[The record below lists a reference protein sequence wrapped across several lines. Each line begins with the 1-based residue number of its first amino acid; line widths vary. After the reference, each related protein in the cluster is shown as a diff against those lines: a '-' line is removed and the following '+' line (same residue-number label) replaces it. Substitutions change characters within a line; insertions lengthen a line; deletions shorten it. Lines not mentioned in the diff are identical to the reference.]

1 MKLIRHSALSLCVLF
16 GAQTACHAET
26 AMKVTLLG
34 TASAT
39 TINGER
45 FGMSTLVEV
54 DHQRLLFDAGRGAL
68 IRLHEAGVPL
78 AKLSGIFITH
88 LHSDH
93 IAGLPDIYA
102 TAPLPMTKGLGRTD
116 PFQLW
121 GPAGIDQVADGIE
134 TMFGP
139 NNKIRLIDHEIAP
152 AATQIEVHDVTRDGV
167 VYDHDGVK
175 VTAFLVDHGN
185 AKPAYGYRVDYQSH
199 SVVISGD
206 TRYTPNLVS
215 HAQHVDLLIHCVAIA
230 SPQLQQADP
239 QRIEHFYNY
248 LASPEAVDHVF
259 NETRPKLAVLS
270 HISFFSDA
278 DIPPV
283 SQQGL
288 EEAVRK
294 GYAGPFR
301 IGHDLETYD
310 IGDDGNVKL
319 ESPAS

>member
-1 MKLIRHSALSLCVLF
+1 MKLICNTALALGIIL
-16 GAQTACHAET
+16 GAQSACDA
-26 AMKVTLLG
+26 APVMKVTLLG

-68 IRLHEAGVPL
+68 IRLHQADVPL

-102 TAPLPMTKGLGRTD
+102 TAPLPMTKGLGRTK

-121 GPAGIDQVADGIE
+121 GPTGINEVASGVE

-139 NNKIRLIDHEIAP
+139 NNKIRLIDHEIVP
-152 AATQIEVHDVTRDGV
+152 AATQIDVHDVTHDGI

-215 HAQHVDLLIHCVAIA
+215 HAQHVDLLIHCVAVA
-230 SPQLQQADP
+230 SPQLQAADP
-239 QRIEHFYNY
+239 QRITHFYNY
-248 LASPEAVDHVF
+248 LASPEAVDRVF
-259 NETRPKLAVLS
+259 NETKPTLAVLS
-270 HISFFSDA
+270 HISFFSNA
-278 DIPPV
+278 DHPAV
-283 SQQGL
+283 TQQGL
-288 EEAVRK
+288 EDAVRQ
-294 GYAGPFR
+294 GYAGAFE

-310 IGDDGNVKL
+310 IDDNGKVAA
-319 ESPAS
+319 ESAAS

>member
-1 MKLIRHSALSLCVLF
+1 MKLFRNSILSMCVLV
-16 GAQTACHAET
+16 GAQVSCHAET
-26 AMKVTLLG
+26 VMKVTLLG

-54 DHQRLLFDAGRGAL
+54 NHKRLLFDAGRGSL
-68 IRLHEAGVPL
+68 IRLHEKNVPL

-102 TAPLPMTKGLGRTD
+102 TAPLPMTKGLGRTA
-116 PFQLW
+116 PLQLW
-121 GPAGIDQVADGIE
+121 GPAGIEQVADGIE

-139 NNKIRLIDHEIAP
+139 NNKIRLMDREITP
-152 AATQIEVHDVTRDGV
+152 ESTHIMVHDVTQDGV
-167 VYDHDGVK
+167 VYQQDGVK

-215 HAQHVDLLIHCVAIA
+215 HAQHVDLLVHCVAIGSA
-230 SPQLQQADP
+230 QLVQAAP
-239 QRIEHFYNY
+239 EQMAHFYNY
-248 LASPEAVDHVF
+248 LASPEGVDRVF
-259 NETRPKLAVLS
+259 NETKPTLGVLS
-270 HISFFSDA
+270 HISFFSHA

-283 SQQGL
+283 SEQGLKDAVQQG
-288 EEAVRK
+288 
-294 GYAGPFR
+294 YTGPFL

-310 IGDDGNVKL
+310 ITDDGKVEKENT
-319 ESPAS
+319 AA